1 MTANMADVEE
11 GSVGNASGG
20 MSLAEQLASL
30 RNRAEVCETRLGISL
45 ERALRGLLGGLDV
58 DKCGTGAAKTL
69 EEIIGEITGG
79 SAQLMLKEVTVGRCV
94 PVRVVD
100 TVLLRLNSQQDGGKV
115 LIETGQQYADGRKRE
130 TCRLPGTKRELNEPP
145 EETIKRIQ
153 RDVLQRNYCPMN
165 ISFEAVDFE
174 SEEKDTET
182 VPGLRTFY
190 RKRIIKGHITSMDPQ
205 HLADLGLTP
214 GSDGTWSVEPSVG
227 RSTGSSFAWLDEEEA
242 TRRGVKLTGDGLGGL
257 SLPLLIPLS
266 HVLNSNLRGGGS
278 GSSSSKSTGNA
289 DNAGSEST
297 LHRPLI
303 SSVTDFHRRLD
314 TILQKDKK
322 VLDLEHNLSLLEPWM
337 QSEHASIPSMMA
349 HERMKR
355 QYLVQQADGLQDF
368 RRALAEVERLRA
380 CINPPSL
387 QDLSSHCER
396 LQRLEARH
404 AVAAKVAARLHDQ
417 VAKVAEDYH
426 QATLTVNAQLLS
438 WDGILSGTH

>member
-1 MTANMADVEE
+1 MEALDGKV
-11 GSVGNASGG
+11 SGG
-20 MSLAEQLASL
+20 VTLAEQLASL
-30 RNRAEVCETRLGISL
+30 KHRAEVCETRLGISL
-45 ERALRGLLGGLDV
+45 ERALRGLLAGLDV
-58 DKCGTGAAKTL
+58 EKCGTGAAKTL

-100 TVLLRLNSQQDGGKV
+100 TVLLRLYSQPDGGKV
-115 LIETGQQYADGRKRE
+115 LIETGQQYADGRKRD
-130 TCRLPGTKRELNEPP
+130 TCRLPGTKREPNEPP

-153 RDVLQRNYCPMN
+153 RDVLQRNHCPMN
-165 ISFEAVDFE
+165 ISFDAVDFE

-190 RKRIIKGHITSMDPQ
+190 RKRIIKGHITSSDPQ
-205 HLADLGLTP
+205 HLADLGLAS
-214 GSDGTWSVEPSVG
+214 GSDGTWCVEPSAG
-227 RSTGSSFAWLDEEEA
+227 RSTGSFFAWLDEEEA
-242 TRRGVKLTGDGLGGL
+242 IQRGVKLSGDGLGGL

-278 GSSSSKSTGNA
+278 SSSNSTGKA
-289 DNAGSEST
+289 ENAGGENV
-297 LHRPLI
+297 LQGPLI
-303 SSVTDFHRRLD
+303 NSVTDLQRRLD
-314 TILQKDKK
+314 AIFQKDKK
-322 VLDLEHNLSLLEPWM
+322 IPELEHNLSLLEPWM
-337 QSEHASIPSMMA
+337 QSEHASIASLMA

-355 QYLVQQADGLQDF
+355 QYLVQQADGLHDF
-368 RRALAEVERLRA
+368 RRALAEVERLRV

-387 QDLSSHCER
+387 QDLPSHCER

-426 QATLTVNAQLLS
+426 QAPR
-438 WDGILSGTH
+438 

>member
-1 MTANMADVEE
+1 MTDVEE
-11 GSVGNASGG
+11 GSVGTTSGG
-20 MSLAEQLASL
+20 MTVAEQLASL
-30 RNRAEVCETRLGISL
+30 KNRAEVCETRLGISL

-58 DKCGTGAAKTL
+58 DKCGTGAAKSL

-100 TVLLRLNSQQDGGKV
+100 TVLLRLNCQQDGGKV

-130 TCRLPGTKRELNEPP
+130 TCRLPGTKREPSEPP

-190 RKRIIKGHITSMDPQ
+190 RKRIIKGHVTSTDPQ
-205 HLADLGLTP
+205 HLADLGLAP
-214 GSDGTWSVEPSVG
+214 GSDGTWSVEPSAG
-227 RSTGSSFAWLDEEEA
+227 RSTGSFFAWLEEEEA
-242 TRRGVKLTGDGLGGL
+242 IRRGVKLSGDGLGGL

-266 HVLNSNLRGGGS
+266 HVLNSSLKGGGS
-278 GSSSSKSTGNA
+278 GSSGSGNRTAKA

-297 LHRPLI
+297 LQRPLI
-303 SSVTDFHRRLD
+303 SSVTDLHRRLD
-314 TILQKDKK
+314 AMLQKDKK
-322 VLDLEHNLSLLEPWM
+322 VLEFEHNLSLLEPWM
-337 QSEHASIPSMMA
+337 QSEHASIPSLMA

-355 QYLVQQADGLQDF
+355 QHLVQQADGLHDF

-387 QDLSSHCER
+387 QELPSHCER

-426 QATLTVNAQLLS
+426 QATLTMNAQLLS
-438 WDGILSGTH
+438 WDGILSERTS